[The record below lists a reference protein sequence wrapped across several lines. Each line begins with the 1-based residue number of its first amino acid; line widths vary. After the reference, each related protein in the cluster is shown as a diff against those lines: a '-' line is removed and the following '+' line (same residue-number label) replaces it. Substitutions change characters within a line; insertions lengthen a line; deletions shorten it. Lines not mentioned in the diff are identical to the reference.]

1 MPLMRIWAV
10 VAAIAFFAASQSAR
24 AGLIRWTYSSSAASA
39 SNPSIASA
47 FVGDNG
53 NASNFWMAWVDF
65 VNQPTTSES
74 GSGRVSLGSVYPLWT
89 GPGGNPPTADRD
101 FHLTVNLTDSASQMS
116 GSIVFSGYFLTNG
129 PWMTPMT
136 MEYTSPSDQSIV
148 LGGNR
153 YDVTL
158 PYQAS
163 GSYVDVNVAA
173 VLPTP
178 EPATITIAIMGLG
191 GLYLF
196 RKRAIRDRLDLISA

>member
-1 MPLMRIWAV
+1 MRNWAFF
-10 VAAIAFFAASQSAR
+10 AAIALFAASQSAQ
-24 AGLIRWTYSSSAASA
+24 AGLIEWTYSSSAASA

-47 FVGDNG
+47 FVGEGG
-53 NASNFWMAWVDF
+53 NASNFWIAWVDF

-74 GSGRVSLGSVYPLWT
+74 GSGRVSLGSVYPFWQ
-89 GPGGNPPTADRD
+89 GPAGNPPTGDRN
-101 FHLTVNLTDSASQMS
+101 FNLTLNLTDSASQMS
-116 GSIVFSGYFLTNG
+116 GSLVFSGYFVTNG

-136 MEYTSPSDQSIV
+136 MEYTSPSEQSIV

-163 GSYVDVNVAA
+163 GSYVNVSVAA

-178 EPATITIAIMGLG
+178 EPATIIISIMGLG
-191 GLYLF
+191 GLCLF
-196 RKRAIRDRLDLISA
+196 RKRAIMNRLDPTSA